1 MGNNDLIFTVQ
12 DNAANVSMKR
22 KEFSLREELKTKKR
36 FKKNK
41 KKTCKTSSNNI
52 LKIYNLFQ
60 YLPSTRVPD

>member
-41 KKTCKTSSNNI
+41 KK
-52 LKIYNLFQ
+52 NL
-60 YLPSTRVPD
+60 